1 MSAVD
6 VVLPVSA
13 LLAAESSV
21 TGAAVTGAAVTRAAV
36 TRAAV
41 TGGLP

>member
-6 VVLPVSA
+6 VVLQVSA

-21 TGAAVTGAAVTRAAV
+21 TGAAVTG
-36 TRAAV
+36 
-41 TGGLP
+41 GLP